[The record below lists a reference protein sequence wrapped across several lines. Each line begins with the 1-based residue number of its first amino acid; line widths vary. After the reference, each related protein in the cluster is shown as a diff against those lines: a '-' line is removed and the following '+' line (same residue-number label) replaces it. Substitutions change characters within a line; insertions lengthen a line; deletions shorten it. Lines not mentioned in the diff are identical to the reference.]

1 MKNIILKVAAVFAAL
16 FIFAL
21 TSCSGIIGYSVV
33 LWNIGDQKITD
44 GTVVPVY
51 LKSNISHVY
60 VISAPDS
67 EEKIEV
73 PLWKLSEPKSK
84 GKAKK
89 LAKQYRDYENQYA
102 RCKLDGLPIRAE
114 PNNVAR
120 QIYRLRKGEVIRALE
135 KGEGSAPT
143 NGVTKLE
150 GDWLHVLTSNG
161 VWGWCFSL
169 NLELFAMKD
178 DGSFNAGNEAAAV
191 SKLDDLLSGVLEEKW
206 YPEYY
211 ESMHKKGRVDLNYV
225 KPSYGFEVNTEN
237 KSVRLDLPNTS
248 VSYKYSDVKRAGN
261 GIYDF
266 KDTPIHISIKDAN
279 TINVRYSDDS
289 GITKSQNMLSSQV
302 IDPASLIAGEKS
314 RRAGAYSSLRSSGP
328 DYSSSNYG
336 MIAFSADNR
345 FTWSGYSIL
354 VPSVI
359 PEDAGNSGSVSFP
372 YFLPSNLK
380 GEWSGVLTL
389 TFAKG
394 AEVNLLYKLDGT
406 GLRLSPA
413 RVVTVE
419 NPSNGFKES
428 SVSKSSGSLE
438 MFFHK

>member
-89 LAKQYRDYENQYA
+89 LAKQYRDYEHQYA

-143 NGVTKLE
+143 NGATKLE

-178 DGSFNAGNEAAAV
+178 DGSFNAGNESAAV
-191 SKLDDLLSGVLEEKW
+191 S
-206 YPEYY
+206 
-211 ESMHKKGRVDLNYV
+211 R
-225 KPSYGFEVNTEN
+225 
-237 KSVRLDLPNTS
+237 
-248 VSYKYSDVKRAGN
+248 
-261 GIYDF
+261 
-266 KDTPIHISIKDAN
+266 
-279 TINVRYSDDS
+279 
-289 GITKSQNMLSSQV
+289 
-302 IDPASLIAGEKS
+302 PAF
-314 RRAGAYSSLRSSGP
+314 RSS
-328 DYSSSNYG
+328 
-336 MIAFSADNR
+336 
-345 FTWSGYSIL
+345 
-354 VPSVI
+354 
-359 PEDAGNSGSVSFP
+359 
-372 YFLPSNLK
+372 
-380 GEWSGVLTL
+380 
-389 TFAKG
+389 
-394 AEVNLLYKLDGT
+394 
-406 GLRLSPA
+406 
-413 RVVTVE
+413 
-419 NPSNGFKES
+419 
-428 SVSKSSGSLE
+428 
-438 MFFHK
+438 